1 MEMEV
6 APPDEAPV
14 GADNAFGYASEW
26 AIFTRPPRD
35 LGREK
40 SSIVEF
46 APIAPLRH
54 DAPMEFNI
62 MSNNN
67 RYIDLKEM
75 KLYLRV
81 KVTKADGGTLSEG
94 ARVALVNYPIAS
106 LFQQVDL
113 YLQQGLVSSSGN
125 CYAYKAMMDVMLEN
139 DVNDIDGVLK
149 QGLFEKDTPGGMD
162 STYLDSATATAADDV
177 TNGGFIERAGFSKK
191 SKIFELMGKLHIDLC
206 RQERLLL
213 NAIQLTLKL
222 TQNREPFRLMRPA
235 AASEGET
242 ATDYRV
248 EIVTAILKVPMIKA
262 TEAMVLGHEEALLKG
277 PAVYPF
283 ERTEIKTYTIP
294 VGELQAQIDNVFL
307 SRLPKRLVIGL
318 VPSAAFTGSF
328 ERNPFNFA
336 NFGLNYLCLVI
347 DGVCFPSKPLTLDYE
362 NDTFLEA
369 YDMLFSVVP
378 DDLRGMPKK
387 PSFIKRD
394 DFKRGYCLYC
404 FNLDGSN
411 VDSDYVAQ
419 QNVGLSRLDMKFAS
433 GLKESVTIVMYATF
447 NALLRVDHTRNVR
460 VDG

>member
-1 MEMEV
+1 MEV

-81 KVTKADGGTLSEG
+81 KVTKADGSEISKG
-94 ARVALVNYPIAS
+94 DRVSLVNYPIAS

-113 YLQQGLVSSSGN
+113 FLQQGLVSGSGN
-125 CYAYKAMMDVMLEN
+125 CYPYKAMMDVMLEN
-139 DVNDIDGVLK
+139 DVNDIEGVLK
-149 QGLFEKDTPGGMD
+149 EGLFEKDTPGGMD
-162 STYLDSATATAADDV
+162 TTYLTAAEATADDGKLA
-177 TNGGFIERAGFSKK
+177 NAGFIDRAAYCTESKT
-191 SKIFELMGKLHIDLC
+191 FELMGKLHIDLC

-213 NAIQLTLKL
+213 NAIQVTLKL
-222 TQNREPFRLMRPA
+222 TQSREPFRIMRPA
-235 AASEGET
+235 KATGET

-248 EIVTAILKVPMIKA
+248 EIVTALLKVPMIKA
-262 TEAMVLGHEEALLKG
+262 TEAMVIGHEEGLLEG

-283 ERTEIKTYTIP
+283 ERTEIKTFTIP
-294 VGELQAQIDNVFL
+294 SGERQTQIDNVFL

-318 VPSAAFTGSF
+318 VPSAAFTGSW
-328 ERNPFNFA
+328 ERNPFNFDHF
-336 NFGLNYLCLVI
+336 NLNYLCLVI
-347 DGVCFPSKPLTLDYE
+347 DGVCFPSKPLTLDYS

-369 YDMLFSVVP
+369 YDMLFSAVP
-378 DDLRGMPKK
+378 DDVRGMPTK
-387 PSFIKRD
+387 PSFIRRE
-394 DFKRGYCLYC
+394 DFKNGYCIYC
-404 FNLDGSN
+404 FSLDGSN

-419 QNVGLSRLDMKFAS
+419 QNVGLSRLDIKFAS
-433 GLKESVTIVMYATF
+433 ALEESVTIVMYATF
-447 NALLRVDHTRNVR
+447 NALLRVDHARNVR